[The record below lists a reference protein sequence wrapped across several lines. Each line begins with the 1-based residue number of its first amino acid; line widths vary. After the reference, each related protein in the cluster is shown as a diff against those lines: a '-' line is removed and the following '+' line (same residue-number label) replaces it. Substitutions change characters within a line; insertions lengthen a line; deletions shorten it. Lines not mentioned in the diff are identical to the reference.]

1 MPTFRYTASDSAGK
15 VCEGTVVANN
25 RTDALHQIREL
36 VLTPISL
43 SHSLPK
49 RGNYFNRVR
58 HEELAA
64 CFSALA
70 DLLASGMPLLR
81 ALDLVAANHQRSRL
95 GAALLDVKVRV
106 SDGSALAEALRCH
119 PGVFSQIATS
129 IVEVGEESGC
139 LEECFEQL
147 GKICEQQ
154 SALKARVI
162 GALTYPAFLLLMGVV
177 VTLGMFLYFVPIF
190 EPLFERL
197 QLRGELP
204 IITQV
209 LLASSAAARAF
220 WAPCLSAVLLAS
232 IVFVQYFRTD
242 AGRLRVDRWKLNSKL
257 VGPLAIDLALT
268 RLAATLGTLTQAGV
282 PLVRAIRLS
291 QQSVGNRHLAAL
303 LAEAQEH
310 VIDGRP
316 LAIAL
321 RDCAAIPNEFTQKV
335 AIAEQSNRLDAM
347 LLNTAKK
354 LEARTHKR
362 LDSLTKLIEPTL
374 MTVLAGAIGILIVAL
389 LMPIFNSAGGLQ

>member
-1 MPTFRYTASDSAGK
+1 MPTFRYTASDSTGA
-15 VCEGTVVANN
+15 VREGTLLASS
-25 RTDALHQIREL
+25 RTDALYQIRQQ

-43 SHSLPK
+43 SQAPIK
-49 RGNYFNRVR
+49 RAHVFNRIR
-58 HEELAA
+58 RDELAA
-64 CFSALA
+64 CFAALA
-70 DLLASGMPLLR
+70 DLLGSGMPLLR
-81 ALDLVAANHQRSRL
+81 TLDLVATSHQRSRL
-95 GAALLDVKVRV
+95 GVALLDVKSRI
-106 SDGSALAEALRCH
+106 SDGTALAEAMRCH
-119 PGVFSQIATS
+119 PEVFNQLATS

-139 LEECFEQL
+139 LEECFEELAQ
-147 GKICEQQ
+147 ICEQQ
-154 SALKARVI
+154 SALSAKVV
-162 GALTYPAFLLLMGVV
+162 GALTYPAFLLVMGIA

-204 IITQV
+204 LVTQ
-209 LLASSAAARAF
+209 LLLTSSATMRAL
-220 WAPCLSAVLLAS
+220 WAPCLAVIALATMA
-232 IVFVQYFRTD
+232 IVQYARTD
-242 AGRLRVDRWKLNSKL
+242 AGRLRIDRWKLSSKL

-268 RLAATLGTLTQAGV
+268 RLSATLGTLTRSGV
-282 PLVRAIRLS
+282 PLVRALRLS

-321 RDCAAIPNEFTQKV
+321 RDCPAIPNEFTQKV
-335 AIAEQSNRLDAM
+335 AIAEQSNRLDSM
-347 LLNTAKK
+347 LLSTARK

-362 LDSLTKLIEPTL
+362 LESLTKLIEPTL